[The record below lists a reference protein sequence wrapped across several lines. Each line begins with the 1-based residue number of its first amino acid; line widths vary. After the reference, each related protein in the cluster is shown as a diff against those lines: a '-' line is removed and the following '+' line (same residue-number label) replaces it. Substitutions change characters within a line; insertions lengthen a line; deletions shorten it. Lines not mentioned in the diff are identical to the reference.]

1 MAQLR
6 ARDYGVTVG
15 ELPAGPRNK
24 ITDVPGLT
32 VGHCTVDTGEHK
44 TGVTVVL
51 PSAQNPFVHKLPAAG
66 FVLNGFGKTAG
77 LVQVEELGT
86 LETPI
91 ALTNTLNVGL
101 VHDAMVEYMLG
112 RCAGEGIDLES
123 VNPVVCECNDGGLNH
138 IQRRAVGREQV
149 FAALAAAAPAFDE
162 GDVGAGK
169 GMVCHGLKGG
179 IGSASRTLELD
190 GRTYTLGALVL
201 ANHGRL
207 SDLTVNGRRVGLEIE
222 AAKAAKTSDVGSCI
236 VILATDLPLD
246 SRQLGR
252 TARRAC
258 VGLARLGSFVGHGS
272 GEVFLAFSTANAF
285 DPREKAAT
293 RTVTAFQENQMD
305 LPFRAA
311 AECTEEAVLNC
322 LFTARTVTGW
332 NGKTVYA
339 LSSLEIDWEN
349 RPPVTGTGR

>member
-1 MAQLR
+1 MVQLR
-6 ARDYGVTVG
+6 ARDHGVTVG
-15 ELPAGPRNK
+15 ELPIGPRNK
-24 ITDVPGLT
+24 ITDVPGIT
-32 VGHCTVDTGEHK
+32 VGHCTVDTEEHK

-51 PSAQNPFVHKLPAAG
+51 PGPENPFVHKLPAAA

-101 VHDAMVEYMLG
+101 VHDALVEYLIG
-112 RCAGEGIDLES
+112 RCEAEGIDLTS
-123 VNPVVCECNDGGLNH
+123 VNPVVCECNDGGLNR
-138 IQRRAVGREQV
+138 IQVRAVGREQV
-149 FAALAAAAPAFDE
+149 FAALAAASPDFDE

-179 IGSASRTLELD
+179 IGSASRRLTLN
-190 GRTYTLGALVL
+190 GRDYTLGALVL

-207 SDLTVNGRRVGLEIE
+207 ADLTIDGRRVGLEITPE
-222 AAKAAKTSDVGSCI
+222 RAARESDVGSCI

-252 TARRAC
+252 VARRAS
-258 VGLARLGSFVGHGS
+258 VGLARLGSFIGHGS

-293 RTVTAFQENQMD
+293 RTVTAFHENKMD

-322 LFTARTVTGW
+322 LYTAHTVTGW
-332 NGKTVYA
+332 DGKPVYSF
-339 LSSLEIDWEN
+339 LSFEQEKNERKL
-349 RPPVTGTGR
+349 

>member
-1 MAQLR
+1 MFQMRAQDFGIR
-6 ARDYGVTVG
+6 VG
-15 ELPAGPRNK
+15 SLPRGPRNK
-24 ITDVPGLT
+24 ITDVPGVL
-32 VGHCTVDTGEHK
+32 VGHATVDTPTHK
-44 TGVTVVL
+44 TGVTVIL
-51 PSAQNPFVHKLPAAG
+51 PGPQNPFTHKLPAG
-66 FVLNGFGKTAG
+66 VCPFNGFGKTAG
-77 LVQVEELGT
+77 LLQLQELGT

-101 VHDAMVEYMLG
+101 VHDALVEYLIG
-112 RCAGEGIDLES
+112 RCEAEGIDLTS
-123 VNPVVCECNDGGLNH
+123 VNPVVCECNDGGLNR
-138 IQRRAVGREQV
+138 IQVRAVGREQV
-149 FAALAAAAPAFDE
+149 FAALAAASPDFDE

-179 IGSASRTLELD
+179 IGSASRRLTLN
-190 GRTYTLGALVL
+190 GRDYTLGALVL

-207 SDLTVNGRRVGLEIE
+207 ADLTIDGRRVGLEITPE
-222 AAKAAKTSDVGSCI
+222 KAARESDVGSCI

-252 TARRAC
+252 VARRAS
-258 VGLARLGSFVGHGS
+258 VGLARLGSFIGHGS

-293 RTVTAFQENQMD
+293 RTVTAFHENKMD

-322 LFTARTVTGW
+322 LYTAHTVTGW
-332 NGKTVYA
+332 DGKPVYSF
-339 LSSLEIDWEN
+339 LSFEQEKNERKL
-349 RPPVTGTGR
+349 